1 MKTLTIAL
9 KTRDAIFDDAVKT
22 MKMAMKKEV
31 KTIRH
36 LITFTNPKDF
46 DKFLKHLKI
55 LRIIKSL
62 KPESVYELAKV
73 MGVDVSNLSKA
84 IQFLEKFEI
93 VKIKKIQ
100 KKGRTLKQPIF
111 EYQDIRIK
119 MAA

>member
-9 KTRDAIFDDAVKT
+9 KTRDDLFDDAITT
-22 MKMAMKKEV
+22 MKTAMKKEV
-31 KTIRH
+31 KSIQH
-36 LITFTNPKDF
+36 MITFTNPKDF

-55 LRIIKSL
+55 LRIIKFL
-62 KPESVYELAKV
+62 KPESVYELAKA
-73 MGVDVSNLSKA
+73 MDVDVSNLNKS

-93 VKIKKIQ
+93 IKIKKVQ
-100 KKGRTLKQPIF
+100 KKGRVLNKPIF